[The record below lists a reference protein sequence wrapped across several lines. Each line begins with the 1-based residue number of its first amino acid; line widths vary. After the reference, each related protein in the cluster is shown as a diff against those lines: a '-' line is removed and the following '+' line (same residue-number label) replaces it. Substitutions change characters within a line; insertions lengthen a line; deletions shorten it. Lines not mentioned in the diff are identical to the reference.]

1 MKIILLTFKS
11 MINPVSNLFTLLMLL
26 MYIFSM
32 IGIGLYGGLV
42 QKSPNVSVAT
52 DSGLGF
58 YYIYLNFNDLISGY
72 VTLFCVLVVNNW
84 TNIVEVTAYFK

>member
-1 MKIILLTFKS
+1 
-11 MINPVSNLFTLLMLL
+11 MIQPVSNLFTLLMIL

-32 IGIGLYGGLV
+32 IGIGLYGGYV
-42 QKSPNVSVAT
+42 QKTPNLNVAS

-84 TNIVEVTAYFK
+84 TNIVEVTAYFKGT